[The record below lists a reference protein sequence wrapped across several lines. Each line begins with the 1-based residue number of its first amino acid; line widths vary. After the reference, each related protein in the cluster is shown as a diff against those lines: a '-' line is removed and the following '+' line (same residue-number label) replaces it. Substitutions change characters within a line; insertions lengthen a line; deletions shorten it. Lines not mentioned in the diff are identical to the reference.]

1 MGIHLKITAEA
12 ALSLLGT
19 EDTEIPEKSPCRRVA
34 VSPCPRVPVSPCPRV
49 PVSPCRRVPVVHY
62 FSTPS
67 IATNPSVM
75 LYTACATIDVV
86 VL

>member
-12 ALSLLGT
+12 ALSFLT
-19 EDTEIPEKSPCRRVA
+19 EDTEIPEKSPSLACLA
-34 VSPCPRVPVSPCPRV
+34 VSPCPRLACP
-49 PVSPCRRVPVVHY
+49 RVPVVHY

-67 IATNPSVM
+67 IAINPSVM

>member
-19 EDTEIPEKSPCRRVA
+19 EDTEIPEKSPCRRV
-34 VSPCPRVPVSPCPRV
+34 
-49 PVSPCRRVPVVHY
+49 PVVHY
-62 FSTPS
+62 LSMPS
-67 IATNPSVM
+67 IAINPNVM

>member
-19 EDTEIPEKSPCRRVA
+19 EDTEIPEKSPCRRV
-34 VSPCPRVPVSPCPRV
+34 PVSPCPRV
-49 PVSPCRRVPVVHY
+49 AVVPY
-62 FSTPS
+62 FSTPN
-67 IATNPSVM
+67 IAIKPSVM
-75 LYTACATIDVV
+75 LYTACATIAVV

>member
-12 ALSLLGT
+12 ARSLLGT
-19 EDTEIPEKSPCRRVA
+19 EDTEIPEKSPCSRVA
-34 VSPCPRVPVSPCPRV
+34 VVP
-49 PVSPCRRVPVVHY
+49 Y

-67 IATNPSVM
+67 IAINPSVM
-75 LYTACATIDVV
+75 LYVACATIEVV

>member
-19 EDTEIPEKSPCRRVA
+19 EDTKIPEKSPCRRVP
-34 VSPCPRVPVSPCPRV
+34 VSPSRRVPVSPCPRLA
-49 PVSPCRRVPVVHY
+49 VVHY
-62 FSTPS
+62 LSMPS
-67 IATNPSVM
+67 IAINPNVM

>member
-12 ALSLLGT
+12 ARSLLGM
-19 EDTEIPEKSPCRRVA
+19 EGTEIPEKSPCRRV
-34 VSPCPRVPVSPCPRV
+34 PVSPCPRV
-49 PVSPCRRVPVVHY
+49 PVVPY

-67 IATNPSVM
+67 IAINPSVM
-75 LYTACATIDVV
+75 LYVACATIEVV

>member
-12 ALSLLGT
+12 ARSLLGA
-19 EDTEIPEKSPCRRVA
+19 EDTETPEK
-34 VSPCPRVPVSPCPRV
+34 SPCPRVPVV
-49 PVSPCRRVPVVHY
+49 PY

-67 IATNPSVM
+67 IAIKPSVM
-75 LYTACATIDVV
+75 LYTACATIAVV

>member
-19 EDTEIPEKSPCRRVA
+19 EDTEIPEKSPSR
-34 VSPCPRVPVSPCPRV
+34 RVPVSPCPRLA
-49 PVSPCRRVPVVHY
+49 VVHY
-62 FSTPS
+62 LSMPS
-67 IATNPSVM
+67 IAINPNVM